1 MTYSFFDFL
10 QLIGSLGIF
19 IFGMKIFSEGLQKM
33 AGNRLKGILSGMT
46 RNRVTGVVTGFATT
60 AITQSSTTTTVMA
73 VSFVNAGLLTFVQS
87 TGVIMGA
94 NIGTTITAWMVSL
107 FGFKFQ
113 ITPIALAV
121 IGIFFAFL
129 FSKNARFRNI
139 AEAMVGFGI
148 IFIGL
153 EFIKGAVPDI
163 NTNPE
168 MFAFLDSFTD
178 FGYLSLI
185 LFVFVGALLT
195 LLTQSSSAAT
205 AITLVM
211 LFEGWVTFPIAA
223 AMILGENI
231 GTTVTANIAALVG
244 NVHAKRA
251 ARFHFFFNVIGV
263 LWMLI
268 LIYPFLHMMDII
280 IQYATGVTASVMDQD
295 TIDAVSDGGVLA
307 NTVRQ
312 NSTLAISLFHTS
324 FNILNVL
331 LLFAFVPYL
340 VRFVE
345 YIQPDRGGDDDV
357 FHLRHISA
365 GPMTSPGFS
374 VEQANKEVQHFVGVV
389 EKMHGMVHELLF
401 DPAAK
406 KDKLLEKISKA
417 EDATDEMEMEI
428 SDYLVRVSENT
439 NLEHT
444 LTERIR
450 FMQAMINDL
459 ERIADIYYQISKLAQ
474 KMAESRSNWPEDA
487 STEMETMLKVV
498 HEAILTM
505 KANVALTPDKVKL
518 DRAIECEDA
527 IDNTRGEF
535 RNNHYARLES
545 GNYPA
550 RAGVT
555 FIDMLNRLERI
566 GDHILNVN
574 EAAACKRLRAMRID
588 D

>member
-33 AGNRLKGILSGMT
+33 AGSRLKGILSGMT
-46 RNRVTGVVTGFATT
+46 RNRLTGVVTGFATT

-94 NIGTTITAWMVSL
+94 NIGTTITAWMVSI

-129 FSKNARFRNI
+129 FSKNTRLRNI

-178 FGYLSLI
+178 FGYLSLL
-185 LFVFVGALLT
+185 LFVLVGTVLT

-211 LFEGWVTFPIAA
+211 LFEGWISFPIAA

-263 LWMLI
+263 LWMLL
-268 LIYPFLHMMDII
+268 LIYPFLHAMDFA
-280 IQYATGVTASVMDQD
+280 IQYFTNSPVSVMEDPD
-295 TIDAVSDGGVLA
+295 
-307 NTVRQ
+307 
-312 NSTLAISLFHTS
+312 NSRSNATLAISLFHTT
-324 FNILNVL
+324 FNVLNVV

-345 YIQPDRGGDDDV
+345 RIQPDRGGEDDE

-374 VEQANKEVQHFVGVV
+374 VEQANKEIQHFVGVV
-389 EKMHGMVHELLF
+389 EKMHESVNELLF
-401 DPAAK
+401 DPEAK
-406 KDKLLEKISKA
+406 SDKLLEKIAKA
-417 EDATDEMEMEI
+417 EEATDELEMEI
-428 SDYLVRVSENT
+428 SDYLVRVSEHT
-439 NLEHT
+439 NLEHSM
-444 LTERIR
+444 TERIR
-450 FMQAMINDL
+450 FMQTMINDL
-459 ERIADIYYQISKLAQ
+459 ERIADIYYQISKLAE
-474 KMAESRSNWPEDA
+474 KMTESRASWPEDA
-487 STEMETMLKVV
+487 AGEMEQMLKVV
-498 HEAILTM
+498 HDAIVTM
-505 KANVALTPDKVKL
+505 KHNTALSPERVKL
-518 DRAIECEDA
+518 DRAIECENA
-527 IDNTRGEF
+527 IDRTRDEF
-535 RNNHYARLES
+535 RDNHYARLES

-555 FIDMLNRLERI
+555 FMDMLNRLERI
-566 GDHILNVN
+566 GDHIMNVN
-574 EAAACKRLRAMRID
+574 ESAAGKRLKAMRID
-588 D
+588 ED